1 MAGPQYRQKLQP
13 RNLNVIG
20 KHIDRYAQEG
30 NFPRLRG
37 IHRELEER
45 RRNLIQE
52 YGIPGEG
59 FIQRPGRPEEGRE
72 GMGSDSFWN
81 VKANQLDNSGIM
93 LALND
98 TSALNKLR
106 NIYNQARP
114 YIPDINLN
122 DQTLGYN
129 FNRPFMGGD
138 LSFGYG
144 FDIDD
149 QQSGGYLNWGT
160 GW

>member
-1 MAGPQYRQKLQP
+1 MVEERQRQRTDFGRFSPKKGPYRHSETP
-13 RNLNVIG
+13 INPNDF
-20 KHIDRYAQEG
+20 IDREPYRPREIPNPG
-30 NFPRLRG
+30 DYIKPYNLSSNF
-37 IHRELEER
+37 
-45 RRNLIQE
+45 
-52 YGIPGEG
+52 
-59 FIQRPGRPEEGRE
+59 
-72 GMGSDSFWN
+72 
-81 VKANQLDNSGIM
+81 NQLDNSGIM

-98 TSALNKLR
+98 TSALNKLK